1 MDMFSAQR
9 LIGEDIVQLI
19 YERYQI
25 LEYVKT
31 HQPSGRRS
39 IAMHLNLTERQVRNH
54 LDYLYKKN
62 IVTIDKRGVLLKEN
76 QDDITPYLYQ
86 FFSKIFSFYEKESE
100 LQSLLNISKVRISK
114 GNCDI
119 DESALNNL
127 GLAAENYF
135 IEQLDQSGLIAV
147 SGGSTMKAFVDNL
160 RTLSRP
166 SYAIVP
172 VRGAIGS
179 SHSYQANT
187 IAFYTSMKLNSK
199 LYELNIPDMIDR
211 NLLMNLIDHP
221 DIKAVTSKYNKIDI
235 LIFGVGKPEVLAEY
249 RHLSDTERNNI
260 LQKDCVAEALGYY
273 LNSKGEIINRSS
285 GIGLDLDDLNRIPVK
300 IAVAGGASKSKAVQ
314 SVCQFI
320 PDTVVITDEG
330 CADQILYD
338 NQ

>member
-39 IAMHLNLTERQVRNH
+39 IAAHLNLTERQVRNH

-86 FFSKIFSFYEKESE
+86 YFSKIFSFYEKESE
-100 LQSLLNISKVRISK
+100 LQSLLNIQRVQISK
-114 GNCDI
+114 GNCDN
-119 DESALNNL
+119 DENALNNL

-135 IEQLDQSGLIAV
+135 IEQLDISGLIAV

-160 RTLSRP
+160 RSISRP
-166 SYAIVP
+166 NYSVVP

-187 IAFYTSMKLNSK
+187 IAFYTSMKLSSK

-221 DIKAVTSKYNKIDI
+221 DIKAVTSKYNEIDI

-249 RHLSDTERNNI
+249 RHLSDTERKSI
-260 LQKDCVAEALGYY
+260 FQKDCVAEALGYY
-273 LNSKGEIINRSS
+273 LNSKGEVINRSS
-285 GIGLDLDDLNRIPVK
+285 GIGLDLNDLKRIPVK

-314 SVCQFI
+314 AVSAFM
-320 PDTVVITDEG
+320 PDVVVITDEG
-330 CADQILYD
+330 CADKILHD
-338 NQ
+338 NK